1 MHQAMK
7 LIIEFTRKF
16 LGLEIKPT
24 WEKFLVSYKDSSG
37 KTKGRNLD
45 FMGFV
50 FRGCEAFYREYG
62 KVKKRL
68 KKVIVTVR
76 DSIFLRARRKFYLFI
91 KLIRSKTV
99 VTKHK
104 AMSLLAYN
112 GWIKNSDSHKFQS
125 KEHWKE
131 IINIAKRMVSRYE
144 KGQPYETEK
153 YYKKV
158 RKMYA

>member
-1 MHQAMK
+1 M
-7 LIIEFTRKF
+7 
-16 LGLEIKPT
+16 
-24 WEKFLVSYKDSSG
+24 SYKDSSG

-68 KKVIVTVR
+68 KKVVVTVR

-91 KLIRSKTV
+91 KFILSKTV

-112 GWIKNSDSHKFQS
+112 GWIKNSDSHKFQR

-131 IINIAKRMVSRYE
+131 VLNIAKRMVSRYE
-144 KGQPYETEK
+144 KGKPYEAEK

-158 RKMYA
+158 RKIYA